1 MAARALM
8 VPRGGLPRTRRSIG
22 GRGALWVIWALVM
35 IMLATTGYAAVE
47 YLRTSALASARR
59 DMANVSIAL
68 AEQTARTIQSVD
80 VVLRD
85 FQTHTAGLD
94 VRTPEQFRAQ
104 MAGDGVQ
111 RLLAGRLRNLPQAEA
126 LALVDAQG
134 MLLNWSRDAP
144 VQQIDLSDRD
154 YYQHL
159 RSHAGAG
166 VYVSG
171 PKLGR
176 TSHKPLLLIV
186 RRIDAP
192 DGTMLGL
199 VAGIIDA
206 KNLEDF
212 YQKVSMQPG
221 QAVALLNHDGVVI
234 AGYPELGDWRGKR
247 MPAGSA
253 WYQQVEQGGGTYD
266 AADYLG
272 DPGAIVAVR
281 PLSDLPLIVDVSVTT
296 QAALASWHRDAFDV
310 VIIRVGVA
318 LVFTALFFAISR
330 LFRQQEGHAREL
342 ARVAERLRASE
353 RQVRDFAEISS
364 DWFWEQDADLRFTW
378 LSKTALLNADEKRSY
393 VGLTRWEL
401 AGSDGTDPPW
411 PEHIAELAAR
421 KPFRD
426 FRFQFRAADGGVRYI
441 SASGLPIYDEAG
453 TFIGY
458 RGTASD
464 VTAQVQ
470 VEEELRR
477 SKDAAEAASR
487 AKSEFLANMSHELR
501 TPLNAIIGF
510 SELMQ
515 KQQRSGRA
523 GDAYVEWAG
532 DIMASGRHLLDVINE
547 VLELARIEAGR
558 YSLAQDRVDL
568 GSAVRACLAMVKLQ
582 AEAKRVG
589 VECSIAEREILL
601 RADARAVRQIV
612 LNLLTNAVKFTPS
625 GGTVAIRGGRAAN
638 GDVMLAVADT
648 GIGIDSAALPS
659 LGQPFTQADASIS
672 RTYGGTGL
680 GLSISRKLLAMHGGE
695 LTIESCPGQ
704 GTTVRVVFPS
714 IRVLAGGH
722 VPALVSPSLEPTV
735 TD

>member
-1 MAARALM
+1 MAARALIA
-8 VPRGGLPRTRRSIG
+8 PRGKKLRTRRPIS
-22 GRGALWVIWALVM
+22 GRGALWLIWALVM
-35 IMLATTGYAAVE
+35 IMLAATGYAAVE
-47 YLRTSALASARR
+47 YLRTSALSSARR
-59 DMANVSIAL
+59 DMANMSIAL

-80 VVLRD
+80 LVLRD
-85 FQTHTAGLD
+85 IQTHTAELG
-94 VRTPEQFRAQ
+94 VRTPEQFRDQ
-104 MAGDGVQ
+104 MAGEGVQ

-126 LALVDAQG
+126 LALVDAEG
-134 MLLNWSRDAP
+134 MLLNWSRDIP
-144 VQQIDLSDRD
+144 VRQADLSDRD

-159 RSHAGAG
+159 RDHGETG
-166 VYVSG
+166 IYVSG

-176 TSHKPLLLIV
+176 TSHKPLVLIV

-192 DGTMLGL
+192 DGAMLGL
-199 VAGIIDA
+199 VVGVIDA
-206 KNLEDF
+206 KYLEGF

-221 QAVALLNHDGVVI
+221 QAVTLLNRDGVVI
-234 AGYPELGDWRGKR
+234 AGYPELGDWWGKR
-247 MPAGSA
+247 MPVGSA
-253 WYQQVEQGGGTYD
+253 WYQQVQQGGGTYD
-266 AADYLG
+266 ASDYLG
-272 DPGAIVAVR
+272 GRGAIVAVR
-281 PLSDLPLIVDVSVTT
+281 PLSDLPLVVDVSVTMG
-296 QAALASWHRDAFDV
+296 AALASWHRDAFDV
-310 VIIRVGVA
+310 VIIRAGVA
-318 LVFTALFFAISR
+318 LVFTALFCAISR

-364 DWFWEQDADLRFTW
+364 DWFWEQDADLRFVW
-378 LSKTALLNADEKRSY
+378 LSKTALLNTDDTRSY

-411 PEHIAELAAR
+411 PEHIADLAAR

-426 FRFQFRAADGGVRYI
+426 FRFQLRAPDGSGRYI

-453 TFIGY
+453 IFIGY
-458 RGTASD
+458 HGTACD

-470 VEEELRR
+470 VQEELRR
-477 SKDAAEAASR
+477 SKEAAEAASR

-515 KQQRSGRA
+515 KQRSGRA
-523 GDAYVEWAG
+523 GEAYMEWAG

-558 YSLAQDRVDL
+558 YALAQDRVDL
-568 GSAVRACLAMVKLQ
+568 GTAVRACLAMVKLQ
-582 AEAKRVG
+582 AEAKRVRL
-589 VECSIAEREILL
+589 ECGIAEREVLL

-625 GGTVAIRGGRAAN
+625 GGTVVISGGRAAN

-680 GLSISRKLLAMHGGE
+680 GLSISRKLAAMHGGE
-695 LTIESCPGQ
+695 LTIESHPGQ
-704 GTTVRVVFPS
+704 GTTVRVVFPAV
-714 IRVLAGGH
+714 RVLAGGQ
-722 VPALVSPSLEPTV
+722 VPALMSPSLEPTV

>member
-1 MAARALM
+1 MAGRALIA
-8 VPRGGLPRTRRSIG
+8 PRADQPRARRPIG
-22 GRGALWVIWALVM
+22 GRSALWLIWALVM
-35 IMLATTGYAAVE
+35 IMLASTGYAAVE

-59 DMANVSIAL
+59 DTTNMSIAL

-80 VVLRD
+80 LVLREI
-85 FQTHTAGLD
+85 QTHTAALGLLS
-94 VRTPEQFRAQ
+94 PEQFREQ
-104 MAGDGVQ
+104 MAGEGVQ
-111 RLLAGRLRNLPQAEA
+111 RLLAGHLRNLPQADA

-134 MLLNWSRDAP
+134 LLLNWSRDIP
-144 VQQIDLSDRD
+144 VRQADLSDRD
-154 YYQHL
+154 YYRHL
-159 RSHAGAG
+159 RDHAETG

-171 PKLGR
+171 PKFGR
-176 TSHKPLLLIV
+176 TSHKPVLLIV
-186 RRIDAP
+186 RRIDAA

-199 VAGIIDA
+199 VAGVIDA
-206 KNLEDF
+206 RYLEGF

-221 QAVALLNHDGVVI
+221 QAVTLLNHDGVVI
-234 AGYPELGDWRGKR
+234 AGYPELGGWRGKR
-247 MPAGSA
+247 IPAGSA
-253 WYQQVEQGGGTYD
+253 WYQRVEQGGGTYD
-266 AADYLG
+266 ASDYLG
-272 DPGAIVAVR
+272 GAGATVAVR
-281 PLSDLPLIVDVSVTT
+281 PLGDLPLVVDVSVTT
-296 QAALASWHRDAFDV
+296 QAALASWHRDTFDV
-310 VIIRVGVA
+310 VIIRFGVA

-330 LFRQQEGHAREL
+330 LFRQQERHAREL

-364 DWFWEQDADLRFTW
+364 DWFWEQDADLRFVW
-378 LSKTALLNADEKRSY
+378 LSKTAMLSTDETRSY
-393 VGLTRWEL
+393 IGLTRWEL

-426 FRFQFRAADGGVRYI
+426 FRFQFRAPDGSGRYI
-441 SASGLPIYDEAG
+441 SASGLPIFDESG

-458 RGTASD
+458 RGTACD
-464 VTAQVQ
+464 VTAQVR

-477 SKDAAEAASR
+477 SKEAAEAASR

-515 KQQRSGRA
+515 KQRSARP

-532 DIMASGRHLLDVINE
+532 DIMASGRHLLDVIND

-558 YSLAQDRVDL
+558 YMLAQDRVDL
-568 GSAVRACLAMVKLQ
+568 GSAVRACMAMVRLQ
-582 AEAKRVG
+582 AEAKHVAL
-589 VECSIAEREILL
+589 ECGIAEREVIL

-625 GGTVAIRGGRAAN
+625 GGAVSIRGGRAAN
-638 GDVMLAVADT
+638 GDVMVVVADT
-648 GIGIDSAALPS
+648 GIGIESSALAS

-672 RTYGGTGL
+672 RTHGGTGL
-680 GLSISRKLLAMHGGE
+680 GLSISRKLAALHGGE
-695 LTIESCPGQ
+695 LTIESHPGR
-704 GTTVRVVFPS
+704 GTTVRVIFPS
-714 IRVLAGGH
+714 VRVLADGQVGG
-722 VPALVSPSLEPTV
+722 VLPSLETTV